1 MSNWR
6 VCLSEEMTS
15 EGILTPSELTK
26 TEISIQ
32 QDACFRNM
40 DSSVLV
46 LLVRQRNNAASL
58 NPCENT
64 TGRHKGRA
72 QSIGRTARLHRL
84 YFMPLFGIPHSQNRQ
99 WGWQSDRLIITVR
112 TRTKQSPEQGMEI
125 KTGGEES
132 EDRSKTGGQQLAY
145 LTHISGLWMQD
156 ETGVAHLCFMTV
168 RALFICIHCS
178 RVNLSM
184 VCFVC
189 ESQRQEKEWPEK
201 NTEIEYTT
209 IQV

>member
-6 VCLSEEMTS
+6 VCLSEEMIS
-15 EGILTPSELTK
+15 EGILTPSDK
-26 TEISIQ
+26 DWNFR
-32 QDACFRNM
+32 DAWFRNM

-46 LLVRQRNNAASL
+46 LLARQRNNAASL

-64 TGRHKGRA
+64 TGRHKGSA

-84 YFMPLFGIPHSQNRQ
+84 YFMPLFGIPHSQNWQ

-112 TRTKQSPEQGMEI
+112 IRTKQSPEQGMEI
-125 KTGGEES
+125 KTGGGGKWRQI
-132 EDRSKTGGQQLAY
+132 EDRRTATGLFN
-145 LTHISGLWMQD
+145 THISGLWMQD

-178 RVNLSM
+178 RVSLCM
-184 VCFVC
+184 VWFVC
-189 ESQRQEKEWPEK
+189 ESQRQEKEW
-201 NTEIEYTT
+201 
-209 IQV
+209 

>member
-1 MSNWR
+1 
-6 VCLSEEMTS
+6 MTS

-72 QSIGRTARLHRL
+72 QSIGRTARSTDYTLCL
-84 YFMPLFGIPHSQNRQ
+84 CLAF
-99 WGWQSDRLIITVR
+99 LIHKID
-112 TRTKQSPEQGMEI
+112 
-125 KTGGEES
+125 S
-132 EDRSKTGGQQLAY
+132 EAGNQIG
-145 LTHISGLWMQD
+145 
-156 ETGVAHLCFMTV
+156 
-168 RALFICIHCS
+168 
-178 RVNLSM
+178 
-184 VCFVC
+184 
-189 ESQRQEKEWPEK
+189 
-201 NTEIEYTT
+201 
-209 IQV
+209 